1 MLKEILTVSGRPGLY
16 KLLARGNNC
25 LICESVDE
33 TKKRIPVQATDK
45 VVSLGDI
52 SIFTDEGELS
62 LGDVFQKIEDKYGKE
77 EVKIDFRKAANDE
90 LNGFLAQA
98 VPDYDRDRVYPSH
111 IKKIICWYNILVKT
125 GLNDFADKSEENT
138 GESVAESGQD
148 TSKNA

>member
-1 MLKEILTVSGRPGLY
+1 MLKEILTVSGRSGLY

-62 LGDVFQKIEDKYGKE
+62 LGEVFQKIEDKYGKE
-77 EVKIDFRKAANDE
+77 EVKINFRKAANDE

-111 IKKIICWYNILVKT
+111 IKKIICWYNILVKAR
-125 GLNDFADKSEENT
+125 LNDFAEKQQENTEEN
-138 GESVAESGQD
+138 GEEAAKE
-148 TSKNA
+148 A

>member
-62 LGDVFQKIEDKYGKE
+62 LGEVFQKIEDKYGKE
-77 EVKIDFRKAANDE
+77 EVKIEFRKAANDE

-111 IKKIICWYNILVKT
+111 IKKIICWYNILVKA
-125 GLNDFADKSEENT
+125 GLNDFAEKQQENTEEN
-138 GESVAESGQD
+138 GEEAAKE
-148 TSKNA
+148 A

>member
-62 LGDVFQKIEDKYGKE
+62 LGEVFQKIEDKYGKE
-77 EVKIDFRKAANDE
+77 EVKINFRKAANDE

-111 IKKIICWYNILVKT
+111 IKKIICWYNILVKAR
-125 GLNDFADKSEENT
+125 LNDFAEKQQENTEEN
-138 GESVAESGQD
+138 GEEAAKE
-148 TSKNA
+148 A

>member
-125 GLNDFADKSEENT
+125 GLNDFADKQQENTEENSEEAVK
-138 GESVAESGQD
+138 EA
-148 TSKNA
+148 

>member
-62 LGDVFQKIEDKYGKE
+62 LGEVFQKIEDKYGKE
-77 EVKIDFRKAANDE
+77 EVKINFRKAANDE

-111 IKKIICWYNILVKT
+111 IKKIICWYNILVKA
-125 GLNDFADKSEENT
+125 GLNDFAEKQQENTEEN
-138 GESVAESGQD
+138 GEEAAKE
-148 TSKNA
+148 A